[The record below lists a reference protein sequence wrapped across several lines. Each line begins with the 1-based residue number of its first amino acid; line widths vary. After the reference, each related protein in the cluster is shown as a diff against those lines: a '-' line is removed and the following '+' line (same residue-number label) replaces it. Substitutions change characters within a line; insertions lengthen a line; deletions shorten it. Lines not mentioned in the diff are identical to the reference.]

1 MTSLVGTLISGDV
14 GAYEIQRQ
22 LGCGSLGM
30 VYLAR
35 DVSLNRLVALKL
47 MYPHFVGDEAIIR
60 RFRRDAQTAALFDH
74 VNIVRMYALGTVCE
88 LPYFLME
95 YVEGASLDV
104 LLRRCGGLPWQ
115 RAVLFMRQVA
125 SALDSIHGR
134 GIIHCDV
141 KPANILVSRHGR
153 ALLTDFGVARTQ
165 AAYRN
170 EEAQGT
176 LDGTPQYMSPE
187 QCQAADISPASD
199 LFSLGTTAYEM
210 VTGVLPF
217 RADSPAAVMQR
228 IPQEPPPP
236 IDSCVHGVPTLLQ
249 EVIVR
254 LLEKNVE
261 RRYRS
266 AADVLSDLARLEVKA
281 GGGWDEM
288 DGGAHIDGWAHVFG
302 LLDLVERQLEE
313 IRPLVS
319 GRREHVGAESKA
331 LARCSA
337 ALESAQ
343 HALSAYV
350 GKRLKSESD
359 AARFR
364 AERDWLHGQ
373 LVAAQRELESL
384 RQQAQPSIDAEA
396 AAVWPIGSR
405 ATLPEPI
412 QD

>member
-1 MTSLVGTLISGDV
+1 MPSLVGTSISGDV

-22 LGCGSLGM
+22 LGCGALGM

-35 DVSLNRLVALKL
+35 EMSLNRPVALKL
-47 MYPHFVGDEAIIR
+47 LHPHLAYDEAMVR

-125 SALDSIHGR
+125 SALDSVHGR

-165 AAYRN
+165 AAYPH

-187 QCQAADISPASD
+187 QCQAAEISPASD

-210 VTGVLPF
+210 VTGALPF

-228 IPQEPPPP
+228 IPQDPPPP
-236 IDSCVHGVPTLLQ
+236 IDSRVQGVPALLQ
-249 EVIVR
+249 DVIGR

-266 AADVLSDLARLEVKA
+266 AAEVLSDLARLEVKA
-281 GGGWDEM
+281 GGGWDEI
-288 DGGAHIDGWAHVFG
+288 DGGAHIHSWDHVAG
-302 LLDLVERQLEE
+302 LLDMVERQLAE

-319 GRREHVGAESKA
+319 DRLQDEGTESKA

-373 LVAAQRELESL
+373 LVATQRELERL
-384 RQQAQPSIDAEA
+384 RQQAPPSGDAEA
-396 AAVWPIGSR
+396 PTVWPIGSR
-405 ATLPEPI
+405 AVSSELI
-412 QD
+412 QE